1 MLANPKLKNYKDE
14 KFISLNL
21 FFSFWTRL
29 KGIRCMIHKLI
40 WQHIKINS
48 IALKS
53 DRYLGSTA
61 RIIAKVPVKFQ
72 SDGTQ
77 RVHDAIIKSLW
88 YQNDV
93 TTSFWLHN
101 DVIIAS
107 RARWVL
113 YSRSSGTLQERPY
126 NKTSYWT
133 LTLGHVSISNKTSY
147 YKISQSFEA
156 PKFVN
161 NNCLILY
168 WNLAGTSTAVLLM
181 CLSNF
186 EVICTF

>member
-1 MLANPKLKNYKDE
+1 MSEWVHGQEILL
-14 KFISLNL
+14 SQGC
-21 FFSFWTRL
+21 FFFNQTILSQGYPIENCSPTPPS
-29 KGIRCMIHKLI
+29 
-40 WQHIKINS
+40 QH
-48 IALKS
+48 
-53 DRYLGSTA
+53 STA

-88 YQNDV
+88 HQNDV

-107 RARWVL
+107 RARWVQ
-113 YSRSSGTLQERPY
+113 YSRSFGTLQVRSY

-161 NNCLILY
+161 NDCLILY
-168 WNLAGTSTAVLLM
+168 WNLAGTSAAVLLM